1 MPAAARPADGSGAG
15 RRRPVSLLGVLLST
29 VLLAGCSPD
38 NVGALGDIPD
48 DTAVCVPL
56 TRPQGAMRSHVVI
69 GQDVIKNSSS
79 HPVRV
84 TGVGLADSHG
94 IRLTGSRLMPVPK
107 GPFTF
112 IGART
117 LGSNP
122 EDYPA
127 DVREALDASRPAV
140 GATLAAGEQVGLI
153 LFLVTHGGRMGPTE
167 MSYTDSLDQS
177 YVWTSGTRWR
187 FPEAACTKKRG
198 R

>member
-1 MPAAARPADGSGAG
+1 
-15 RRRPVSLLGVLLST
+15 VSWLALVLST

-38 NVGALGDIPD
+38 NVGALGDIAD
-48 DTAVCVPL
+48 ATAVCVPL
-56 TRPQGAMRSHVVI
+56 TRPHGAVRSHVVI
-69 GQDVIKNSSS
+69 GQDVIKNRSAHS
-79 HPVRV
+79 VRV
-84 TGVGLADSHG
+84 TGVALADSHG

-117 LGSNP
+117 LRSNP

-140 GATLAAGEQVGLI
+140 GASIAAGEQVGLI
-153 LFLVTHGGRMGPTE
+153 LSLVTDGGRMGPTE

-177 YVWTSGTRWR
+177 YIWTSGTRWR
-187 FPEAACTKKRG
+187 FPQTTCNKKRG

>member
-1 MPAAARPADGSGAG
+1 
-15 RRRPVSLLGVLLST
+15 VSLLGVLLST

-48 DTAVCVPL
+48 GTAVCSPL
-56 TRPQGAMRSHVVI
+56 TNSRGVSRSRVILGWDVV
-69 GQDVIKNSSS
+69 KNSSA

-84 TGVGLADSHG
+84 TGVALADSRG
-94 IRLTGSRLMPVPK
+94 IALLSSRLMPVPK
-107 GPFTF
+107 GRFSL
-112 IGART
+112 IGARRV
-117 LGSNP
+117 GP
-122 EDYPA
+122 HFRGYPA

-140 GATLAAGEQVGLI
+140 GATIAAGERIVPL
-153 LFLVTHGGRMGPTE
+153 LLLATHGGRMGPTE